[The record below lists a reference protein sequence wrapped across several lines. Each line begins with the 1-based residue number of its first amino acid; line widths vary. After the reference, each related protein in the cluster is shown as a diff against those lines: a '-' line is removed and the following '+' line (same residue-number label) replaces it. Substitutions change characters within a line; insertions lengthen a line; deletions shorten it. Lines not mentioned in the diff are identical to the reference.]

1 MGRQCQVLISP
12 CLSLLLL
19 QCLWFIR
26 GMMAG
31 QGRGQVWRFGRGR
44 KRGRAGDWFVIAVLA
59 LWFTVSAC
67 SPFNSGHRKSNT
79 IHISGCHVRFISSY
93 VSWVFLYRK
102 RKGKAAVVMPCLKR
116 WGQKREVGGGVGWGG
131 GECYLRPL
139 GGTGGTKNP
148 LYLSLLCFVKRSGC
162 RSLLLSAVPLR
173 HRFGL
178 YNYAFINTSSA
189 MCFVPSRWLTEGYRG
204 H

>member
-116 WGQKREVGGGVGWGG
+116 WGRKREVGGWGGVGWGWMLPQATWG
-131 GECYLRPL
+131 HWRHKESPLPFSLVLCQEVWLPLAASLR
-139 GGTGGTKNP
+139 
-148 LYLSLLCFVKRSGC
+148 RSPPPQ
-162 RSLLLSAVPLR
+162 VW
-173 HRFGL
+173 
-178 YNYAFINTSSA
+178 II
-189 MCFVPSRWLTEGYRG
+189 
-204 H
+204 